1 MNASTTEKDFE
12 NDVEMLMDRVGW
24 RTIYNE
30 TEGLPHADNN
40 ACAQVDYDCKLA
52 LKVDSLIGFVQE
64 TQPEEWAKIEGLY
77 GAHTRERFLKRLTDE
92 LERPGDPNSRAPW

>member
-12 NDVEMLMDRVGW
+12 NDVELFMDQVGW

-40 ACAQVDYDCKLA
+40 ACAQRDYDRKRA
-52 LKVDSLIGFVQE
+52 LKVDSLIGFVRE

-77 GAHTRERFLKRLTDE
+77 GAHAQDAF
-92 LERPGDPNSRAPW
+92 SSV